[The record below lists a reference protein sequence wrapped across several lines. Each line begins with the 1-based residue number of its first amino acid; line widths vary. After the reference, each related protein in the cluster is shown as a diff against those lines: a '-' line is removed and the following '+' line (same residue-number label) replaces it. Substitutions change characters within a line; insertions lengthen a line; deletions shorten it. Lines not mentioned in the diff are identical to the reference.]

1 MKGYPLFFIFWN
13 SFCLICATG
22 LFAGSAFV
30 APSDETL
37 FRLLALS
44 GGFFFLW
51 ICRRYWCL
59 VFAFFFFLSLF
70 LFEAEKII
78 ASIFVFAFA
87 ILFVV
92 AQQILILHYAGNWK
106 QKNGKW
112 VNPWGKSWIYTLLF
126 HDSSSLPKKYLW
138 SFFIFVPIMIRAC
151 HVAMSRSEWLF
162 LFAYMV
168 GIFFLLWL
176 FIMEQKKSM
185 EFEGGVYSEEE
196 ARKKAKDALKEM
208 SQAIKRATNK

>member
-22 LFAGSAFV
+22 LFAGSVFV

-126 HDSSSLPKKYLW
+126 HDSSSLPKKYLL
-138 SFFIFVPIMIRAC
+138 FFSAFVAIIIC
-151 HVAMSRSEWLF
+151 GCFIAMSRSEWLF

-176 FIMEQKKSM
+176 LIMEWEKSRHI
-185 EFEGGVYSEEE
+185 ERSVYSEKV
-196 ARKKAKDALKEM
+196 AQKKAKKILK
-208 SQAIKRATNK
+208 